1 MPMTINP
8 SLKSSMD
15 ALRILVSETPK
26 SGAVGEPDQ
35 VIALI
40 EQLSELSKS
49 GPSCPKSADLYLC
62 KLDISQHLRG
72 YLRAPQL
79 SLVFSFAQS
88 YLASKT
94 VFATCVLPAMRLQT
108 LKQLENSAF

>member
-49 GPSCPKSADLYLC
+49 GQDCPKSAWRTALYPTS
-62 KLDISQHLRG
+62 SQLFTG
-72 YLRAPQL
+72 L
-79 SLVFSFAQS
+79 
-88 YLASKT
+88 
-94 VFATCVLPAMRLQT
+94 
-108 LKQLENSAF
+108 

>member
-40 EQLSELSKS
+40 EQLSELYKS
-49 GPSCPKSADLYLC
+49 GLNCPKSPDLYLWN
-62 KLDISQHLRG
+62 LGPSQYLRG
-72 YLRAPQL
+72 YLPAPKL
-79 SLVFSFAQS
+79 SLVI
-88 YLASKT
+88 
-94 VFATCVLPAMRLQT
+94 
-108 LKQLENSAF
+108 